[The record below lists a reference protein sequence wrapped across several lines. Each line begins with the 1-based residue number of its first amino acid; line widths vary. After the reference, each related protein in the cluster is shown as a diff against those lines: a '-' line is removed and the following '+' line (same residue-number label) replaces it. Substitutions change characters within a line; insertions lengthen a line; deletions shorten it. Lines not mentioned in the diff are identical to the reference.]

1 LKGRVAVKYSH
12 WTEVEEKALEDA
24 GSMGDLA
31 EIALVI
37 LERMAK
43 KKKPIV
49 EICGPMST
57 GGFGNIKDNMEL
69 FEAMIDSATE
79 HDLTV
84 FNQVVFQ
91 DAMVRLLPKHSEHHY
106 AWDILDIFYRRIFDS
121 GLISEF
127 LFSPNWYTSRGAC
140 WELLESLK
148 VCINRRLS
156 GLMASANLASKTPTV
171 CKGST
176 SFCRHSSRTRT
187 SNPCGND
194 GASCCIISGRVQY
207 MYTAFRFIF
216 SYIDGK
222 VLYAWQ
228 IMKE

>member
-148 VCINRRLS
+148 VCINRRDYPVLW
-156 GLMASANLASKTPTV
+156 LPPIWQARLQPFV
-171 CKGST
+171 
-176 SFCRHSSRTRT
+176 RDPLHSVVIHPEPALRIHAETMVRR
-187 SNPCGND
+187 
-194 GASCCIISGRVQY
+194 A
-207 MYTAFRFIF
+207 A
-216 SYIDGK
+216 
-222 VLYAWQ
+222 
-228 IMKE
+228 